1 MTTVGP
7 LTLTPPLHLHTS
19 CSGSKRDRTATMK
32 AAEKGHHDTM
42 KLLIDNG
49 ADINLGNWVREWGR
63 VANKRR

>member
-1 MTTVGP
+1 
-7 LTLTPPLHLHTS
+7 
-19 CSGSKRDRTATMK
+19 MK

-63 VANKRR
+63 VANKRRGVWFWVGLGC